1 MRGRRGGA
9 DRKKTKNRNGG
20 EGRREDEKLIYAAS
34 DFSESRFA
42 VVLPV
47 FLFFYSFMS
56 TLTTSPC
63 LRQALPGRLTL
74 SSFRSGTCNPLP
86 PSPSRAT

>member
-20 EGRREDEKLIYAAS
+20 EGRREDEKLIHAAS

-42 VVLPV
+42 VVSSRV
-47 FLFFYSFMS
+47 SFL
-56 TLTTSPC
+56 
-63 LRQALPGRLTL
+63 
-74 SSFRSGTCNPLP
+74 
-86 PSPSRAT
+86 